1 MTKYYS
7 ERRPLLPGGYPAKD
21 KALQIVNFDERI
33 YCEEIAAEAWGYI
46 EYSEPLSAEQAD
58 AYELT
63 LAGQKKFWGVTT
75 TVYDNGRVTSAI
87 TSVITAVR
95 IPENKEKELARKT
108 IYMDWFSSEEEANAF
123 VEDTKN
129 A

>member
-7 ERRPLLPGGYPAKD
+7 ERRPLLPGGYPEKS

-46 EYSEPLSAEQAD
+46 EYSEPLSAEQAE

-63 LAGQKKFWGVTT
+63 LAGQKKFWGVTS
-75 TVYDNGRVTSAI
+75 TVYDNGRVISAI

-95 IPENKEKELARKT
+95 TPENKEKELTRKT
-108 IYMDWFSSEEEANAF
+108 IYVDWFSSEEEATKF
-123 VEDTKN
+123 VEDARN

>member
-63 LAGQKKFWGVTT
+63 LAGQNKFWGVTT
-75 TVYDNGRVTSAI
+75 TVRDDGRVTSAI

-123 VEDTKN
+123 VEDAKN